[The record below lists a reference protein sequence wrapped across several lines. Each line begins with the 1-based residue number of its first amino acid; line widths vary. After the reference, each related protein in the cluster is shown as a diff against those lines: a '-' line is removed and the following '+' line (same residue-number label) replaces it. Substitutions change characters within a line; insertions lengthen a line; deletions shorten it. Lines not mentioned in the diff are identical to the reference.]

1 MKIEKIWFDESNIY
15 IVTDSG
21 HTIGNPLKWFT
32 RLHNASVKQREDY
45 EIGPTGASIHWEEID
60 EDLSL
65 ESFFDFNRELHYAK
79 I

>member
-32 RLHNASVKQREDY
+32 RLHNASAKQRENY
-45 EIGPTGASIHWEEID
+45 EIGPTGSSIHWEEID